1 MVSNFLKAG
10 SELQIQN
17 ALPSGGATNQ
27 VEVWV
32 LHVLDF

>member
-10 SELQIQN
+10 SELQEQN

-27 VEVWV
+27 VGVWV
-32 LHVLDF
+32 LDVLGF